1 MSIIDVHTHAFTDTL
16 APVAIPALMAAADLD
31 EGVTPHY
38 DGTIA
43 GLIAVM
49 DRAGVDR
56 SVIAPVATKPSQVR
70 TINDW
75 AMSLVSDRLI
85 PFGAMHPDF
94 PDPAAE
100 LARLAEGGVRGIKMH
115 SQNQD
120 FAPDESRMWP
130 IYEGA
135 IAQGLTI
142 LFHAG
147 RDMTRWAREA
157 RPAEFARMLDAFPD
171 LTCILAHMGGYLYWD
186 EVREHLCGRNVY
198 FDTAYVPGYLPDEAF
213 RFLIREHGA
222 ERVLFGSDG
231 PWKDAGVEI
240 AHLRRLGL
248 SDDELA
254 GILGGNAERLLGR

>member
-1 MSIIDVHTHAFTDTL
+1 MSIIDVHTHAFTDSL
-16 APVAIPALMAAADLD
+16 APVAIPTLVAGATLH

-43 GLIAVM
+43 GLVAAM

-56 SVIAPVATKPSQVR
+56 SIVAPVATKPTQVR

-75 AMSLVSDRLI
+75 AVSLASDRII

-94 PDPAAE
+94 PDPATE
-100 LARLAEGGVRGIKMH
+100 ITRLAECGIRGIKLH

-120 FAPDESRMWP
+120 FAPDEPRMAA
-130 IYEGA
+130 IYEA
-135 IAQGLTI
+135 VIDRGLVI

-147 RDMTRWAREA
+147 RDMVDWAREA
-157 RPAEFARMLDAFPD
+157 RPAEFARMLDAYPD

-186 EVREHLCGRNVY
+186 EVREHLCGRDVY
-198 FDTAYVPGYLPDEAF
+198 LDTAYVPGYLPDDEFVA
-213 RFLIREHGA
+213 LIRDHGPDK
-222 ERVLFGSDG
+222 VLFGSDG
-231 PWKDAGVEI
+231 PWKDAGGEI

-248 SDDELA
+248 RDSELA
-254 GILGGNAERLLGR
+254 GILGGNAERLLGV

>member
-16 APVAIPALMAAADLD
+16 APIAIPALMAAADLD

-43 GLIAVM
+43 GLVAVM
-49 DRAGVDR
+49 DRSGVDR

-94 PDPAAE
+94 SDPAAE
-100 LARLAEGGVRGIKMH
+100 LERLAAGGVRGIKLH

-135 IAQGLTI
+135 IAHGLTI

-147 RDMTRWAREA
+147 RDMTRWTREA
-157 RPAEFARMLDAFPD
+157 RPAEFARMLDAFPE

-186 EVREHLCGRNVY
+186 EVREHLIGREV
-198 FDTAYVPGYLPDEAF
+198 FLDTAYVPGYLPDDQF
-213 RFLIREHGA
+213 VSLIREHGV
-222 ERVLFGSDG
+222 EKVLFGSDG
-231 PWKDAGVEI
+231 PWKDAGIEI
-240 AHLRRLGL
+240 AKMRTIGL
-248 SDDELA
+248 SAEELSA
-254 GILGGNAERLLGR
+254 VLGGNAERLLCR